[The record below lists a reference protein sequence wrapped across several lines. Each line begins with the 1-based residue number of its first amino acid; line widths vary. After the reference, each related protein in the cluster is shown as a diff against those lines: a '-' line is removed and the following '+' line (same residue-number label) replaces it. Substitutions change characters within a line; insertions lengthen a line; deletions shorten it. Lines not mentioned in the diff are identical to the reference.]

1 MSIYLLT
8 SVREFSRKLSDVL
21 DRSDP
26 ISQNYYLEVSSPG
39 IERK

>member
-26 ISQNYYLEVSSPG
+26 YIAELLS
-39 IERK
+39 